1 MLDEMAE
8 TDPKPEL
15 LQEEREYRQSAL
27 EGFLAARQSESFPI
41 CGMDELTVDYLIA
54 VLSMEFEHYD
64 MAAKLLS
71 GILVSQAANKRIK
84 DRARDLKDDLRKKM
98 KEQKNG

>member
-1 MLDEMAE
+1 MAE

-64 MAAKLLS
+64 MRQSFCPAFWYHRLQIR
-71 GILVSQAANKRIK
+71 G
-84 DRARDLKDDLRKKM
+84 LKT
-98 KEQKNG
+98 EPEI